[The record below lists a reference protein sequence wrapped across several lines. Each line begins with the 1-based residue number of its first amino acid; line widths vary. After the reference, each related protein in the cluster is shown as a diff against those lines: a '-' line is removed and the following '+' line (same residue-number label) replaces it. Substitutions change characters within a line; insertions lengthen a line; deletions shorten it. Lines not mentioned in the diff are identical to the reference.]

1 MFDLGWQEFFLIAVI
16 GLLVVGP
23 KDLPGVIRT
32 VVKWIRKV
40 RGMARDFQHQVE
52 EVAREAEL
60 DEIREEAK
68 KLSRSDIAGTIR
80 DTVDPDGELTRS
92 VDETRRTIE
101 REARSD
107 DAAPMATVVDA
118 ADAGTAEA
126 GTGTAE
132 AGSGTAEAGTGSAE
146 AGTGVPDDRKEEE
159 GVADPVVPAGDRVE
173 DADGDPGS
181 RGGAEPAAP
190 EPSPAVDEPD
200 DRGVAAAAGERR

>member
-60 DEIREEAK
+60 DEIREEAR
-68 KLSRSDIAGTIR
+68 KLSRSDIAGAIR

-107 DAAPMATVVDA
+107 DAAAPV
-118 ADAGTAEA
+118 AEA
-126 GTGTAE
+126 SDAVTAAAGAGAGVTDDRAEEE
-132 AGSGTAEAGTGSAE
+132 AGAE
-146 AGTGVPDDRKEEE
+146 P
-159 GVADPVVPAGDRVE
+159 VAPVGDRVE
-173 DADGDPGS
+173 NAGGDPGS

-190 EPSPAVDEPD
+190 EPVPAVDEPD
-200 DRGVAAAAGERR
+200 ERGVAAAAGERR

>member
-118 ADAGTAEA
+118 SDAGTAEA
-126 GTGTAE
+126 STETAETGTG
-132 AGSGTAEAGTGSAE
+132 SVEAGT
-146 AGTGVPDDRKEEE
+146 GTGVPDDRKEEE
-159 GVADPVVPAGDRVE
+159 GVADPVVPVGDRVE
-173 DADGDPGS
+173 DADSDPGS

-190 EPSPAVDEPD
+190 EPAPAVDEPD

>member
-107 DAAPMATVVDA
+107 DAAPAVTSADA
-118 ADAGTAEA
+118 SDAGTTEA
-126 GTGTAE
+126 GTA
-132 AGSGTAEAGTGSAE
+132 
-146 AGTGVPDDRKEEE
+146 TGVPDDPTKEV
-159 GVADPVVPAGDRVE
+159 GVDDPVAPVGDRVE
-173 DADGDPGS
+173 DADSDPGP
-181 RGGAEPAAP
+181 RGGAESAAP
-190 EPSPAVDEPD
+190 GPAPAVDEPD

>member
-60 DEIREEAK
+60 DEIREEAR
-68 KLSRSDIAGTIR
+68 KLSRSDIAGAIR
-80 DTVDPDGELTRS
+80 DTVDPDGELTRN

-107 DAAPMATVVDA
+107 DAVPATAAASDA
-118 ADAGTAEA
+118 GTADAGT
-126 GTGTAE
+126 
-132 AGSGTAEAGTGSAE
+132 
-146 AGTGVPDDRKEEE
+146 GTGVPDDRAE
-159 GVADPVVPAGDRVE
+159 GEAGADPVVPGGDRVE
-173 DADGDPGS
+173 DAGGDPGT
-181 RGGAEPAAP
+181 RDAAEPAAP
-190 EPSPAVDEPD
+190 EPAPAVDEPD
-200 DRGVAAAAGERR
+200 DRGVVAAAGERR

>member
-107 DAAPMATVVDA
+107 DAAPMATIVDA
-118 ADAGTAEA
+118 SGTGTAEA

-132 AGSGTAEAGTGSAE
+132 AGTGS
-146 AGTGVPDDRKEEE
+146 GVPDDRKEEK
-159 GVADPVVPAGDRVE
+159 GVTDPVDPVGDGVE
-173 DADGDPGS
+173 DADSDPGS

-190 EPSPAVDEPD
+190 EPVPAVDEPD

>member
-68 KLSRSDIAGTIR
+68 KLTRSDIADSIR

-107 DAAPMATVVDA
+107 DAVPMATVVDA
-118 ADAGTAEA
+118 SDA
-126 GTGTAE
+126 GTAE

>member
-107 DAAPMATVVDA
+107 DAAPMATIVDA
-118 ADAGTAEA
+118 SD
-126 GTGTAE
+126 
-132 AGSGTAEAGTGSAE
+132 SGTAEAGTGS
-146 AGTGVPDDRKEEE
+146 GVPVDRKEEK
-159 GVADPVVPAGDRVE
+159 GVTDPVDPVGDGVE
-173 DADGDPGS
+173 DADSDPGS

-190 EPSPAVDEPD
+190 EPAPAVDEPD

>member
-60 DEIREEAK
+60 DEIREEAR
-68 KLSRSDIAGTIR
+68 KLSRSDIASTIR

-107 DAAPMATVVDA
+107 DAAPAVPA
-118 ADAGTAEA
+118 ADT
-126 GTGTAE
+126 
-132 AGSGTAEAGTGSAE
+132 SGAGSAE
-146 AGTGVPDDRKEEE
+146 TGTGPGVPDDRAEEE
-159 GVADPVVPAGDRVE
+159 AGAEPVARVGDTVEEAGS
-173 DADGDPGS
+173 DPGS
-181 RGGAEPAAP
+181 RGEAEPAAP
-190 EPSPAVDEPD
+190 EPAPAVDEPD
-200 DRGVAAAAGERR
+200 DREVAAAAGERR

>member
-107 DAAPMATVVDA
+107 DAAPMATIVDA
-118 ADAGTAEA
+118 SD
-126 GTGTAE
+126 
-132 AGSGTAEAGTGSAE
+132 SGTAEAGTGGAE
-146 AGTGVPDDRKEEE
+146 TGTGSDVPDDRKEEK
-159 GVADPVVPAGDRVE
+159 GVTDPVVPVGDGVE
-173 DADGDPGS
+173 DADSEPGS
-181 RGGAEPAAP
+181 REGAEPAAP
-190 EPSPAVDEPD
+190 EPAPAVDEPD

>member
-68 KLSRSDIAGTIR
+68 KLSRSDIAGAIR

-107 DAAPMATVVDA
+107 DAAPMATIVDA
-118 ADAGTAEA
+118 SDSGTAEA

-132 AGSGTAEAGTGSAE
+132 AGTGS
-146 AGTGVPDDRKEEE
+146 GVPDDRKEEK
-159 GVADPVVPAGDRVE
+159 GAADPVVPVGDGVE
-173 DADGDPGS
+173 DADSDPSS

-190 EPSPAVDEPD
+190 EPAPAVDEPD
-200 DRGVAAAAGERR
+200 ERGVAAAAGERR